1 MAALVGLTAC
11 RGWGTSSSELLRVRI
26 VRGPKD
32 STVFN
37 APAVVHPCRGGGAL
51 INAVSVANGVLVW
64 IKSTGTP
71 ALGPRAL
78 LARADSTTP
87 DGAVVAVRFLWHD
100 VAHGLDVDS
109 GSLMLSSTGAWYR
122 GHLQGA
128 GTDLAAAT
136 RTSVDITIDSL
147 HSRPDSVACGAKL

>member
-1 MAALVGLTAC
+1 MAALVGLAAC
-11 RGWGTSSSELLRVRI
+11 RGTSPELLRVRI

-51 INAVSVANGVLVW
+51 ITAVSVANGVLVW

-71 ALGPRAL
+71 APGSRAL

-87 DGAVVAVRFLWHD
+87 DGSVVAVRFIWHD
-100 VAHGLDVDS
+100 AAHGFDVDS
-109 GSLMLSSTGAWYR
+109 GSLTLSSTGAWYR
-122 GHLQGA
+122 GRIQGA
-128 GTDLAAAT
+128 GTDLGNAM